1 MRVELYLVLDLHHH
15 RLYLLQLVSD
25 VREVFFFLQL
35 QPQEVGLGLET
46 VLLFGLHGLS
56 LLEQVRQLLFGRY
69 SRPSFL
75 S

>member
-56 LLEQVRQLLFGRY
+56 LLEQVRQLLLGRY
-69 SRPSFL
+69 CRPSFL